1 MYIKI
6 DKFKIKINKL
16 DTFGK
21 RLKSLRFFFPSL
33 KEEGYLFEKKHGI
46 NTYFFCQN
54 TDIIMTDKNDKVLYI
69 YPNTITERIIFP
81 KRKVY
86 NIYILPLGAGPLL
99 KVGDQIKRKGD

>member
-6 DKFKIKINKL
+6 DKYKIKINKL

-21 RLKSLRFFFPSL
+21 RIKSLRFFFPPI
-33 KEEGYLFEKKHGI
+33 KEGYLFEKKRGI
-46 NTYFFCQN
+46 NTYFFCQG
-54 TDIIMTDKNDKVLYI
+54 TDIIMTDKEDKILYI
-69 YPNTITERIIFP
+69 YPNTITEKIIFP

-99 KVGDQIKRKGD
+99 KVGDKLKRKED